1 MVRREP
7 SGWTRPEF
15 RSKISRYRRP
25 SPRYFCAIS
34 HRLSWNRPTGGFTT
48 YSFPAGGEWAAWGG
62 LARPGGLTS
71 RLPGWLVPPG
81 WPVPP
86 LRWPVPPPG
95 WPVPPAGWPVP
106 PPRWRVTPSG
116 RPLPPRWPLE
126 LVPRSLVAVIECGA
140 ASAWCASAGESAV
153 VAAKTSSAAVTSR
166 CTSAWVPPASG
177 TRRGIPALRTAA
189 LTSAIT
195 HQTSW
200 IQATQTSRDSTFRIA
215 GRSSWWVSSAS
226 EGIACGTGSPNTVTS
241 ANGTPAVRATSAA
254 MASRPTSRSPAER
267 RRRRGAYRGVR
278 VMFGAISRPPPARYR
293 TPRSPFPG
301 RSQ

>member
-7 SGWTRPEF
+7 SGCTRSLF

-48 YSFPAGGEWAAWGG
+48 YSFPACGESAACGG
-62 LARPGGLTS
+62 LASPGGLTS
-71 RLPGWLVPPG
+71 RPP
-81 WPVPP
+81 
-86 LRWPVPPPG
+86 
-95 WPVPPAGWPVP
+95 GWPVP
-106 PPRWRVTPSG
+106 PPRWRVTPPG
-116 RPLPPRWPLE
+116 KPVPRPGWPPE
-126 LVPRSLVAVIECGA
+126 LVPRPLVAMTECGA
-140 ASAWCASAGESAV
+140 ASVWCARAGESAA
-153 VAAKTSSAAVTSR
+153 VAAKTSRAAVTSR

-189 LTSAIT
+189 LTSATT

-200 IQATQTSRDSTFRIA
+200 IQATQTSRDSTFKIA

-226 EGIACGTGSPNTVTS
+226 EGTACGTGSPNTVTS

-254 MASRPTSRSPAER
+254 MASRPSSRSPAER
-267 RRRRGAYRGVR
+267 RRRRGVYRGVR
-278 VMFGAISRPPPARYR
+278 VAEGAISRPPPARYR

-301 RSQ
+301 RSR